1 MQLFYLWGR
10 FPTQRDWGRAR
21 SRAADLCLASGKSA
35 RQNCRI
41 WNSKRYNTMIE
52 NSWWK
57 ETEFFTRENA
67 LLFRNLSIAIRLR
80 GGRDHSS
87 AGSRRWSLS
96 KSRPPSSAIPIVCPA
111 LFLRNTN
118 GVLRWSLRIFR
129 MNSGIFQQVK
139 TMCSSRQRKRH
150 ATHKLYD
157 IPRQ

>member
-1 MQLFYLWGR
+1 MGLFYSWGR
-10 FPTQRDWGRAR
+10 FPTPRDRIRVR

-57 ETEFFTRENA
+57 ETEFSHGKMPFCSET
-67 LLFRNLSIAIRLR
+67 FLSRFGFG